1 MDQGEHESTQR
12 ALHYSGDLCHQSKE
26 NMVSESTKGTTLY
39 HRMGKYVR
47 VSRFQW
53 DKANKRIDNVFM
65 CSHRKCSWETYS
77 LNQEIKPFPGKSLV
91 TECIFQWE
99 DVSLELKILSME
111 ISMEITAKTVRIFE
125 KYKQTS
131 SLRSIAP
138 YRKTQGEVQLSNLLV
153 AVLSNS
159 FFNTRSQANKICA

>member
-125 KYKQTS
+125 
-131 SLRSIAP
+131 IW
-138 YRKTQGEVQLSNLLV
+138 EVQADKQPSFYRTIPK
-153 AVLSNS
+153 NS
-159 FFNTRSQANKICA
+159 RGSTALESVGRSFV